1 MKKSIGRKVIGLM
14 SILGA
19 FLIAICLLNLAAL
32 KNIERYNQQLEQSF
46 EDMKQAIESG
56 DEEAIAA
63 AEEEYAYNIGKSNL
77 RVTGTEAFNL
87 ILIGAI
93 LILMVVTIITVKR
106 TIANPAKD
114 ATVHLS
120 EIVGKMEN
128 NRGDLTERIQTKST
142 DEIGQLVQ
150 GVNVFL
156 DQLQKM
162 MKRVTDVSADIM
174 NSVDVVNGQVDESTQ
189 NAMNVSAV
197 TEELSAGMEE
207 IAATLDQIAKGS
219 DNVLLKIQGMNE
231 RAKEAS
237 NNTSEIRN
245 RALSLKTQTEKS
257 KETAAAMFSNVGT
270 SLEEAVAE
278 SRSVEQINSLTED
291 ILDIASQTNL
301 LALNASIEAA
311 RAGEAGKGFAV
322 VADEIRVLA
331 DNSRETASSIQSI
344 SEQVTTAVNKL
355 TEAASRLLEFVNA
368 DVVDDY
374 NSFEKIVAQYESDAN
389 VMDDVFR
396 EFAENASE
404 MESTIKNMN
413 EGMKDISLTVD
424 ESAKGVAGA
433 AEDATQLVGAIS
445 NIQRQVEKNQA
456 ISAELDGEVK
466 RFERV

>member
-46 EDMKQAIESG
+46 EDMKQAIESV

-322 VADEIRVLA
+322 VAEEIKNLSNITGKEIGKVDELTDKVLESVKA
-331 DNSRETASSIQSI
+331 LSDESNSILAFLDGVIMKDYDQFGEIAEKYKDDAFYFAGISTNLGAGAEELSASVQNISSILGTINTSQGELNKAVHAVNDNLQQI
-344 SEQVTTAVNKL
+344 TYASENVTTD
-355 TEAASRLLEFVNA
+355 T
-368 DVVDDY
+368 
-374 NSFEKIVAQYESDAN
+374 
-389 VMDDVFR
+389 
-396 EFAENASE
+396 
-404 MESTIKNMN
+404 
-413 EGMKDISLTVD
+413 
-424 ESAKGVAGA
+424 
-433 AEDATQLVGAIS
+433 
-445 NIQRQVEKNQA
+445 
-456 ISAELDGEVK
+456 GEVLTSIK
-466 RFERV
+466 LLQDTMDQFQI